1 MKLRF
6 RQYFVLKNAKTMI
19 KSVTIKDKK
28 GVLLFKIIHRKSG
41 FYDVIKHVSLQD
53 FVVEVRDEKGHKVI
67 FGEEKR

>member
-1 MKLRF
+1 
-6 RQYFVLKNAKTMI
+6 MI